1 VRGRRAPRSP
11 QALLRSLE
19 GSDHRGRKCVGR
31 GIATRS
37 GVAAPPA
44 LKDVILG
51 ALDDEGGQQYLA
63 EQDLPHSA
71 PGAELKRTLQGPNRL
86 VRNCLGLETRV
97 GSAIPAVI
105 GCEAS
110 PDHDCA
116 PSLARKKRVGWQ
128 TYWIWWTSG
137 LTMFIPAMS

>member
-1 VRGRRAPRSP
+1 MRGRRAPRSP

-97 GSAIPAVI
+97 GSVIWQIVDARILLTATVPPALPVSRPSD
-105 GCEAS
+105 G
-110 PDHDCA
+110 
-116 PSLARKKRVGWQ
+116 SLAPPFDTPTRF
-128 TYWIWWTSG
+128 
-137 LTMFIPAMS
+137 LD